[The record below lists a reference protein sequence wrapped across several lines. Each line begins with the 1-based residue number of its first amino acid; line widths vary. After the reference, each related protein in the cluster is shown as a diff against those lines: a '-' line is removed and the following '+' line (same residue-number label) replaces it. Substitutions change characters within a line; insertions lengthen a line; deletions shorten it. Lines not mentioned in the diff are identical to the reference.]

1 MTDLNALKAEN
12 LFELE
17 ASVLGEKLREY
28 DFPWQILPH
37 LKHILPTLG
46 ETLKEQGYREI
57 APQVWAAED
66 VTIAP
71 SASIQ
76 GPCIIGADTE
86 IRHCAYIRGNVLI
99 GSKCVVG
106 NSSELKNCVLFDR
119 VQVPHYNYVG
129 DAILGKGAHLGAGS
143 IISNLKSD
151 KKNIVITLNGE
162 PLETGLRKFGAMVG
176 DWVEVGCGS
185 VLNPG
190 TVIGRESRVYPLSCV
205 RGIVPE
211 KHIFKQADKIV
222 PIRE

>member
-1 MTDLNALKAEN
+1 MMNSNALKAEN
-12 LFELE
+12 LFDLG
-17 ASVLGEKLREY
+17 ASVLGETLREY
-28 DFPWQILPH
+28 TFPWEILPQ

-46 ETLKEQGYREI
+46 QALTEQGYQEI
-57 APQVWAAED
+57 APQVWVAED

-71 SASIQ
+71 TASIQ
-76 GPCIIGADTE
+76 GPCIIGAGTE

-151 KKNIVITLNGE
+151 KKNIVLSLNGE
-162 PLETGLRKFGAMVG
+162 TLETGLRKFGAMVG

-190 TVIGRESRVYPLSCV
+190 TIIGRESRIYPLSCV

-211 KHIFKQADKIV
+211 KHIFKKADQIV
-222 PIRE
+222 PIL